1 MLIEQCYFDR
11 FYMDTTIVSPE
22 MEKEYLKD
30 SFLGGRVY
38 CMKEPLSTLPKAR
51 IQMKMWALFGD
62 LI

>member
-38 CMKEPLSTLPKAR
+38 CMREPLSTLPKAR
-51 IQMKMWALFGD
+51 IQMKM
-62 LI
+62 